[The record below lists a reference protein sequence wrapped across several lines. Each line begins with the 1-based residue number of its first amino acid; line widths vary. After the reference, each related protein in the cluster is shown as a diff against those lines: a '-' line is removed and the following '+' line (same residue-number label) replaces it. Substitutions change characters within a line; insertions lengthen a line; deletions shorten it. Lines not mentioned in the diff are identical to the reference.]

1 MIIINKSK
9 NGQFYVTVKSRNGET
24 LSQSETFKKKAN
36 AWKNI
41 AAQSKEYNKGVATP
55 CIVKDN
61 TLKKPVTYYF
71 FSKTGLKITPLSK
84 GVIAVN
90 RKPKS

>member
-1 MIIINKSK
+1 MIVINKSK
-9 NGQFYVTVKSRNGET
+9 NGRFYVIVKARNGET
-24 LSQSETFKKKAN
+24 LSQSETFKKKES

-41 AAQSKEYNKGVATP
+41 AAQSKEYSTGLATP

-61 TLKKPVTYYF
+61 TLEKPVTYCF
-71 FSKTGLKITPLSK
+71 LPKTGFKITRLSK

-90 RKPKS
+90 RKPKP